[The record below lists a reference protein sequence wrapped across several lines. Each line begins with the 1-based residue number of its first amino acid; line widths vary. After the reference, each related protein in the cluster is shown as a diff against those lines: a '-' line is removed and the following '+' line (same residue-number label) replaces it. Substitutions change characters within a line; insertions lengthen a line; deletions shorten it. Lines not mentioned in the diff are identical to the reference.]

1 MQQQH
6 TTTPSSH
13 QVVFTPLQLP
23 PDLTPGASY
32 VEYQQNQWHTVMTN
46 TSALVSKSLET
57 EAKLQD
63 HANLFN
69 QINNSLFK
77 LQKELD
83 PNNVKTMKTQL
94 VNIQQQLEKV
104 IRMTESVEDLLIFMR
119 AQSH

>member
-1 MQQQH
+1 MQQQEP
-6 TTTPSSH
+6 TSH

-23 PDLTPGASY
+23 ADLTPGTSY
-32 VEYQQNQWHTVMTN
+32 VEYQQNQWTTIMTN
-46 TSALVSKSLET
+46 TTALVSKSLET

-63 HANLFN
+63 NANLFN

-119 AQSH
+119 AQTH